1 MNANPSLKSIVAIGL
16 APLLIGAAPDTA
28 QNAADAGQSVLLI
41 DKITACRAIDNA
53 ERRLTCFDE
62 AAAAL
67 AKARSD
73 RQMVVLDRGEVREK
87 RQSLFGLR
95 LPEIQLFGRDEAKE
109 PEIREV
115 RSKVVRLSRYGRD
128 QWTVWLEQGGV
139 WRTTEKARF
148 DPEVGEQVRIFKAA
162 MGSFRASFNNNLAV
176 RIERVE

>member
-1 MNANPSLKSIVAIGL
+1 MSANASLKPLFAMSL
-16 APLLIGAAPDTA
+16 APLLISAAPA
-28 QNAADAGQSVLLI
+28 PSPNAADAGQSVLLI
-41 DKITACRAIDNA
+41 DKVTACRTIDDA
-53 ERRLTCFDE
+53 ERRLRCFDQ

-95 LPEIQLFGRDEAKE
+95 LPEIQLFGREEAKE

-115 RSKVVRLSRYGRD
+115 RSKVVRLTRYGRD